1 MRSGYVLGNL
11 AKEIERL
18 EIQASLFAPLSHQA
32 LLKAGIEKGTRCID
46 IGCGSGSVTRMI
58 ADIVGKSGHVVGVDI
73 DGKYLKYCRSISHQ
87 RNIDFVRDDIAK
99 SRLHETE
106 GFDIVFSRFL
116 FVHLKDRKSA
126 LRTMKRLLKPGGSM
140 VIQELD
146 HAPGSWL
153 CYPEDRN
160 VEALRRLYVALLK
173 ISGGDPFAGR
183 KLYKL
188 LVEQSLNANVE
199 CYSPCLRMGHEPYS
213 SLGWRIME
221 SLKPQL
227 LGAGLL
233 DKKRY
238 ADLYRGLKEL
248 SGKKDAFVTY
258 ARFFSAIG
266 RKQ

>member
-1 MRSGYVLGNL
+1 MRSSYVLGNL
-11 AKEIERL
+11 AREIERL

-32 LLKAGIEKGTRCID
+32 LLKAGIREGMCCID

-58 ADIVGKSGHVVGVDI
+58 ADIVGKSGQVVGVDI
-73 DGKYLKYCRSISHQ
+73 DEQYLKYCRSVSDQH
-87 RNIDFVRDDIAK
+87 NIEFVRDDISK
-99 SRLHETE
+99 SRLDERE
-106 GFDIVFSRFL
+106 SFDIVFSRFL

-126 LRTMKRLLKPGGSM
+126 VRTMKRLLKAGGSM

-160 VEALRRLYVALLK
+160 VEALRKLYVALLK
-173 ISGGDPFAGR
+173 ISGGDPLAGR
-183 KLYKL
+183 KLYRL
-188 LVEQSLNANVE
+188 LVEESLNADVE
-199 CYSPCLRMGHEPYS
+199 CYSPCLRMGHEPHS
-213 SLGWRIME
+213 SLGWRIMQ
-221 SLKPQL
+221 SLRPQL

-238 ADLYRGLKEL
+238 ADLYKGLKEL
-248 SGKKDAFVTY
+248 SRKKDAFVTY

-266 RKQ
+266 RK